1 MEDGV
6 KKRLRADE
14 PQSLSSLDETSPSK
28 RTRARI
34 VPAYRN
40 DDKALPTNSSA
51 AEHDGAKKP
60 ENTRKIAST
69 SSESEENN
77 DDDDDYTSSSGSDG
91 DSASDSDG
99 DGEDE
104 DQEADYSSDQA
115 SRTGSSLP
123 RISAQQKPR
132 IHRLTREPDLLSRLS
147 AFLPKMKSANEDLQR
162 EIAAGRAKDL
172 QLDEVENPEEGQY
185 IEMNLGL
192 GVLEEKRADGS
203 SSTDEEL
210 GDGPESANDEDAA
223 ELDTKM
229 QKDSDILDK
238 LMGKKKTSDQKPTIQ
253 ELTEPRSS

>member
-6 KKRLRADE
+6 RKRLRADE
-14 PQSLSSLDETSPSK
+14 PPFLSSFDETSPSK

-34 VPAYRN
+34 VPTYRN
-40 DDKALPTNSSA
+40 DDKGLPTNSSA

-60 ENTRKIAST
+60 ENPRKIAST
-69 SSESEENN
+69 SSESEE
-77 DDDDDYTSSSGSDG
+77 DDDDDYTSSSGSD
-91 DSASDSDG
+91 DDSDSDG

-115 SRTGSSLP
+115 SRAGSSLP

-132 IHRLTREPDLLSRLS
+132 IHRITKEPDLLSRLS
-147 AFLPKMKSANEDLQR
+147 AFLPKLKSANEDLQR
-162 EIAAGRAKDL
+162 EIAAGRGKDL
-172 QLDEVENPEEGQY
+172 QLDEVENQEGQY

-192 GVLEEKRADGS
+192 GVFEEKRADGS
-203 SSTDEEL
+203 TSTDEEISN
-210 GDGPESANDEDAA
+210 GQESANDEDAA
-223 ELDTKM
+223 ESDTKL

-238 LMGKKKTSDQKPTIQ
+238 LMGKKKSSDQKPTIQ

>member
-6 KKRLRADE
+6 RKRLRADE
-14 PQSLSSLDETSPSK
+14 PQSLSSFDETSPSK

-34 VPAYRN
+34 VPTYRN
-40 DDKALPTNSSA
+40 DDKGLPTNSSA
-51 AEHDGAKKP
+51 ADHDGAKKP
-60 ENTRKIAST
+60 EKPRKRAPT
-69 SSESEENN
+69 SSESEDE
-77 DDDDDYTSSSGSDG
+77 DDDDDYTSSSGSDD
-91 DSASDSDG
+91 DSDSDSGSDG

-115 SRTGSSLP
+115 SRAGSSLP

-132 IHRLTREPDLLSRLS
+132 IHRMTKEPDLLSRLS
-147 AFLPKMKSANEDLQR
+147 AFLPKLKSANEDLQR
-162 EIAAGRAKDL
+162 EIAAGRGKDL
-172 QLDEVENPEEGQY
+172 QLDEAENQEEGQY

-210 GDGPESANDEDAA
+210 GDGPEFANDEDAA
-223 ELDTKM
+223 ESDTKL

-238 LMGKKKTSDQKPTIQ
+238 LMGKKKSSDQKPTIQ
-253 ELTEPRSS
+253 ELTEPRS

>member
-6 KKRLRADE
+6 RKRLRADE
-14 PQSLSSLDETSPSK
+14 SQSLSSFDETSPSK

-34 VPAYRN
+34 VPTYRN
-40 DDKALPTNSSA
+40 DDKGLPTNSSA
-51 AEHDGAKKP
+51 ADHGAKKP
-60 ENTRKIAST
+60 ENPRKIAST
-69 SSESEENN
+69 SSESEQN

-91 DSASDSDG
+91 DSDSDSDSGSDG
-99 DGEDE
+99 DGENE

-115 SRTGSSLP
+115 GSSLP
-123 RISAQQKPR
+123 HISAQQKPR
-132 IHRLTREPDLLSRLS
+132 IHRMTREPDLLSRLS

-162 EIAAGRAKDL
+162 EIAAGRGKDL
-172 QLDEVENPEEGQY
+172 QLDEVENQEGQY

-223 ELDTKM
+223 ELDTKL
-229 QKDSDILDK
+229 QKDSDILDI
-238 LMGKKKTSDQKPTIQ
+238 LMGRKKSSDQKPTIQ

>member
-6 KKRLRADE
+6 RKRLRADE
-14 PQSLSSLDETSPSK
+14 PQSLSSFDETSPSK
-28 RTRARI
+28 RTKARI
-34 VPAYRN
+34 VPTYRN
-40 DDKALPTNSSA
+40 DGKDLPTNSSA

-60 ENTRKIAST
+60 ENPRKIAST
-69 SSESEENN
+69 SSESEEND

-91 DSASDSDG
+91 DSDSDG

-115 SRTGSSLP
+115 SRAGSSLP

-132 IHRLTREPDLLSRLS
+132 IHRVTREPDLLSRLS

-162 EIAAGRAKDL
+162 EIAAGRGKDL
-172 QLDEVENPEEGQY
+172 QLDEVENQEEGQY

-192 GVLEEKRADGS
+192 GVLEEKRADGC

-210 GDGPESANDEDAA
+210 RDGPEFANDEDAA
-223 ELDTKM
+223 ELDAGL

-238 LMGKKKTSDQKPTIQ
+238 LMGKEKSSDQKPTIQ
-253 ELTEPRSS
+253 DLTEPRSS